1 MVSLVREG
9 DIVLGGAG
17 RSYDGE
23 LTILSV
29 GRLETEKNPLLLVD
43 VVSQLARDDRRWRLR
58 VCGDGP
64 LADSL
69 RERALARGVADRV
82 ELLGYVPLD
91 GGLLELYRSSH
102 VLLHVSWTEG
112 LPQILYE
119 AFAAGLPVVAT
130 AVGGIAEAVGD
141 AALLVPPGDAPAA
154 AGEIDRVA
162 ADRRLRERL
171 TAAGRE
177 LARRS
182 SLDGECR
189 RLAAFLEAEVPRR
202 PDRR

>member
-1 MVSLVREG
+1 M
-9 DIVLGGAG
+9 
-17 RSYDGE
+17 
-23 LTILSV
+23 
-29 GRLETEKNPLLLVD
+29 
-43 VVSQLARDDRRWRLR
+43 
-58 VCGDGP
+58 
-64 LADSL
+64 
-69 RERALARGVADRV
+69 
-82 ELLGYVPLD
+82 
-91 GGLLELYRSSH
+91 
-102 VLLHVSWTEG
+102 
-112 LPQILYE
+112 
-119 AFAAGLPVVAT
+119 
-130 AVGGIAEAVGD
+130 
-141 AALLVPPGDAPAA
+141 PPGDAPAA

>member
-1 MVSLVREG
+1 MLCRLRGRTVVLGVRQDTPAYVRRRHPGSAVMALLGSGLDAAYRGLARRWPTVVVGPDLARRYARAPRRHTLVVSLVREG

-69 RERALARGVADRV
+69 RER
-82 ELLGYVPLD
+82 
-91 GGLLELYRSSH
+91 
-102 VLLHVSWTEG
+102 
-112 LPQILYE
+112 
-119 AFAAGLPVVAT
+119 
-130 AVGGIAEAVGD
+130 
-141 AALLVPPGDAPAA
+141 
-154 AGEIDRVA
+154 
-162 ADRRLRERL
+162 L